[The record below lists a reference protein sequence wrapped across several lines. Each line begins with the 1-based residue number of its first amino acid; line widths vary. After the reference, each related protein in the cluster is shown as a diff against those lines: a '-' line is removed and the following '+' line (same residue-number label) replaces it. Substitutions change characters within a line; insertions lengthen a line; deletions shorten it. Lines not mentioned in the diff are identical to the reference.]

1 MAARKKVK
9 AKTAR
14 KKSSS
19 ASKTTP
25 KKASRK
31 AAAPTARPKTKARP
45 KLAKR
50 ITPEA
55 LLRKIVRATQ
65 KDPDRIDAAAI
76 YAEDCVSIEPGGNR
90 AEGLAGIR
98 EKLDAWKGMV
108 KSQSWKAQNSFVKGN
123 TICIEWKA
131 ELEMADGRQVVLTEV
146 AVHQTRGGKIVTER
160 YYYDPAALAPPGP
173 EQAQPAVAPPQP
185 TEPPRIPSASPPL
198 DPLDL

>member
-1 MAARKKVK
+1 MAARKKVR

-19 ASKTTP
+19 ASKTKP
-25 KKASRK
+25 KAVRK
-31 AAAPTARPKTKARP
+31 AAAQTTRPKRKAGP
-45 KLAKR
+45 KAAKR
-50 ITPEA
+50 ATPEA

-65 KDPDRIDAAAI
+65 KDPDRIDVAAI

-90 AEGLAGIR
+90 AEGLARIR
-98 EKLDAWKGMV
+98 QKLDSWKRMV

-146 AVHQTRGGKIVTER
+146 AVHQTRGGKIVAER
-160 YYYDPAALAPPGP
+160 YYYDPAALAP
-173 EQAQPAVAPPQP
+173 EQARPAMASPQP
-185 TEPPRIPSASPPL
+185 TEPPRTPSASPPL